1 MKPIEPSAN
10 IDRRA
15 LVSTLAFLPTLP
27 APFLSI
33 SASAQTATSSGALP
47 SWNEGTAKQAILDF
61 VRDTTTP
68 ANPKFVPPG
77 QRIAGWSDH
86 NARAATDG
94 REGHQARV

>member
-10 IDRRA
+10 INRRA
-15 LVSTLAFLPTLP
+15 LVSTLALLPTLS

-33 SASAQTATSSGALP
+33 SASAQTATSSAALP

-68 ANPKFVPPG
+68 ANPKFVSRRNGLP
-77 QRIAGWSDH
+77 RSTRT
-86 NARAATDG
+86 ARYGSSIRCTAN
-94 REGHQARV
+94 

>member
-1 MKPIEPSAN
+1 MKPIEPSVN

-15 LVSTLAFLPTLP
+15 LVSTLAFLPTLS
-27 APFLSI
+27 APFSSI

-68 ANPKFVPPG
+68 RKSE
-77 QRIAGWSDH
+77 ICSS
-86 NARAATDG
+86 RATHCRMVG
-94 REGHQARV
+94 S